1 MNYEDLAND
10 DELIYHA
17 LNMIDTAVGRDFEE
31 MFGEAFR
38 VEDLGHDDAF
48 RVELCKFL
56 ARLASDLNL
65 EFKSDVTLLSI
76 DEINHLITQLLRL
89 ERRKK
94 KYKEH
99 LRRKF
104 GKHGMKKKARTTALL
119 CLLSSTWILA
129 HLIFAVCKIQKR
141 LNL

>member
-17 LNMIDTAVGRDFEE
+17 LTMIDEAVGRDFEE

-38 VEDLGHDDAF
+38 VDDLGNDEPF
-48 RVELCKFL
+48 KVELCKFL

-65 EFKSDVTLLSI
+65 EFNSDVTLLSI

-94 KYKEH
+94 AYKED
-99 LRRKF
+99 LRKKF
-104 GKHGMKKKARTTALL
+104 GKHGMRKKARTTALL